1 MNNEEQNVVVEE
13 QPTVEEQPIV
23 VEEQPIVVE
32 EQKPV
37 VTPENNNSNNKGT
50 GGYKAVI
57 VLLLLI
63 ILGGVGYFCYD
74 KGIIFNKKDNSETK
88 EENKKENNKERKLT
102 EEEKEKFKERI
113 ETITNTFDMSFPIE
127 DVTKISNQELLSFAS
142 SMLMTDS
149 NMNGRPA
156 KFSSEEV
163 EKVITKYLGSNFKV
177 THENIVCSLDNVPFY
192 DYDSTSKQY
201 VFHENHPGHG
211 GNGGVQGYY
220 YFVDGKVTN
229 ENKIVINSHIIYGIY
244 KGDTW
249 GPQNSYYKSAKE
261 SQNGEPIIGKRDS
274 DENIELTDDLY
285 NSVKDKLPTTTY
297 TFEKDKDGY
306 YNLVSIQ
313 VK

>member
-13 QPTVEEQPIV
+13 QPV
-23 VEEQPIVVE
+23 VVE
-32 EQKPV
+32 EQKTV
-37 VTPENNNSNNKGT
+37 VTSEVNNSNNKGN
-50 GGYKAVI
+50 GGYKVTI
-57 VLLLLI
+57 VLLLLV
-63 ILGGVGYFCYD
+63 ILCGVGYFCYD

-127 DVTKISNQELLSFAS
+127 DITKISNQELLSFAS
-142 SMLMTDS
+142 SKLA
-149 NMNGRPA
+149 NNNGR
-156 KFSSEEV
+156 FSSEEV
-163 EKVITKYLGSNFKV
+163 EKLITKYFGSNIKI
-177 THENIVCSLDNVPFY
+177 THENILCSIDNVPFY

-211 GNGGVQGYY
+211 GNGSVQGYY

-249 GPQNSYYKSAKE
+249 GPQNSYYKSAQDSK
-261 SQNGEPIIGKRDS
+261 SGEPIIGKKDG
-274 DENIELTDDLY
+274 EIEIKLTDDLY

-297 TFEKDKDGY
+297 TFEKDKNGN
-306 YNLVSIQ
+306 YNLISIQ

>member
-13 QPTVEEQPIV
+13 KPV
-23 VEEQPIVVE
+23 VVE
-32 EQKPV
+32 EQKTV
-37 VTPENNNSNNKGT
+37 VTPEVKNSNNKGN

-57 VLLLLI
+57 VLLLLV
-63 ILGGVGYFCYD
+63 ILCGVGYFCYD

-142 SMLMTDS
+142 SKLA
-149 NMNGRPA
+149 NNNGR
-156 KFSSEEV
+156 FSSEEV
-163 EKVITKYLGSNFKV
+163 EKLITKYFGSNIKI
-177 THENIVCSLDNVPFY
+177 THENILCSIDNVPFY

-201 VFHENHPGHG
+201 IFHENHPGHG
-211 GNGGVQGYY
+211 GPSSVQGYY

-249 GPQNSYYKSAKE
+249 GPQNSYYKSAQDSK
-261 SQNGEPIIGKRDS
+261 SGEPIIGKRDGQE
-274 DENIELTDDLY
+274 DIELTDDLY

-297 TFEKDKDGY
+297 TFEKDKNGN
-306 YNLVSIQ
+306 YNLISIQ